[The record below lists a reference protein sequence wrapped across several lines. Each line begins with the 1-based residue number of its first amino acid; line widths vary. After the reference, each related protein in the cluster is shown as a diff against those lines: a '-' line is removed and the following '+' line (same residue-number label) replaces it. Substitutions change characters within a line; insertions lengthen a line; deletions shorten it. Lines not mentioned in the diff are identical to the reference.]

1 MAFSEFFEEK
11 RKGIFREAS
20 LPVFGRQDVGITPG
34 GVMDQFAFDCGNA
47 LLGNPE
53 NAPALE
59 ILVPPVLIAKKRLY
73 FSIMGAPFIDPRLK
87 VNASSTFLEH
97 GIVHVANPEAEFH
110 FGSRKSGLRSYLCFR
125 TARDNVLDKSM
136 VGRKMGEPEET
147 RSWSDSEG
155 LVRVIE
161 GPEFQFL
168 KNRDDFFITSWS
180 VSKDTSDMGMRLES
194 PVTLTV
200 ELKNMISEAVTN
212 GTVQVTPAGPI
223 VLLKY
228 RQTVGGYP
236 RVFSVISADVDLLA
250 QYVPGQKIRFR
261 KISIEEAW
269 RAAHEKRAY
278 IVSLRRRF
286 SAF

>member
-1 MAFSEFFEEK
+1 
-11 RKGIFREAS
+11 
-20 LPVFGRQDVGITPG
+20 
-34 GVMDQFAFDCGNA
+34 
-47 LLGNPE
+47 
-53 NAPALE
+53 
-59 ILVPPVLIAKKRLY
+59 
-73 FSIMGAPFIDPRLK
+73 
-87 VNASSTFLEH
+87 
-97 GIVHVANPEAEFH
+97 
-110 FGSRKSGLRSYLCFR
+110 
-125 TARDNVLDKSM
+125 
-136 VGRKMGEPEET
+136 
-147 RSWSDSEG
+147 
-155 LVRVIE
+155 
-161 GPEFQFL
+161 
-168 KNRDDFFITSWS
+168 
-180 VSKDTSDMGMRLES
+180 MGMRLES